1 MLKAFVSQQML
12 VMRWLNRVAY
22 NSPMS
27 PLELELYH
35 QIKNVIGVQ
44 PSYYECRQTTES
56 SCAFLTLSFAV
67 LLSVDADTQ
76 CERES
81 LNRMVNAMIR
91 DRRMIGLCGETS
103 LSNGR
108 HSFVTML
115 QVYEYC
121 EFRFLSWRQMLTLT
135 ASHLASCLSTSLPKF
150 DVPDSDAQLSKA
162 FESLFGSVT
171 CLPGCFTLFRIKTV
185 DQKPLLCSN
194 QLIGRSGA
202 ASFSNDA

>member
-1 MLKAFVSQQML
+1 ML

-22 NSPMS
+22 NSPMA
-27 PLELELYH
+27 PLELEIYH

-44 PSYYECRQTTES
+44 PSYYECQCLVLRTDVGSWCT
-56 SCAFLTLSFAV
+56 V

-76 CERES
+76 CEREA

-91 DRRMIGLCGETS
+91 DRRIIGLCGETS

-121 EFRFLSWRQMLTLT
+121 EFPLRALQRFR
-135 ASHLASCLSTSLPKF
+135 
-150 DVPDSDAQLSKA
+150 
-162 FESLFGSVT
+162 
-171 CLPGCFTLFRIKTV
+171 
-185 DQKPLLCSN
+185 
-194 QLIGRSGA
+194 
-202 ASFSNDA
+202 

>member
-1 MLKAFVSQQML
+1 
-12 VMRWLNRVAY
+12 MRWLNRVAY

-44 PSYYECRQTTES
+44 PSYYECTQIAENMRTY
-56 SCAFLTLSFAV
+56 LTLSSAV
-67 LLSVDADTQ
+67 LLSVDADTR

-91 DRRMIGLCGETS
+91 DRRIIGLCGETS

-121 EFRFLSWRQMLTLT
+121 EFRLLSR
-135 ASHLASCLSTSLPKF
+135 C
-150 DVPDSDAQLSKA
+150 SDADLDRRQSSRIM
-162 FESLFGSVT
+162 FVNFFTQVT
-171 CLPGCFTLFRIKTV
+171 RL
-185 DQKPLLCSN
+185 
-194 QLIGRSGA
+194 
-202 ASFSNDA
+202 